1 MTIKPSITNA
11 QHATQ
16 QAQPKNNPQLKKE
29 QPKNNPQPATHNP
42 QLKKEQPE
50 TKKQPT
56 THNSQPKFKLTRIQN
71 KALKLFGTKARE
83 YLLVGG
89 SRSGKSFVIL
99 HHQLALAVKYPG
111 SRHLIARYRFNHAK
125 NSIWLDTLKKVTK
138 TCYPN
143 AAITWRNTDYYL
155 ELGNGSQLWL
165 AGLDDH
171 DRTEKILG
179 MEFLTVFLN
188 EASQISYEAYTTIK
202 TRLAQK
208 IDNARPLLF
217 VDANPPSK
225 KHWMYKVFIE
235 HVDPESNITL
245 TPARY
250 ATLTM
255 NPDQNLAN
263 ISKDY
268 LETLN
273 SLPLRKR
280 KRFRDGEFADDSE
293 GALWTDDLINATR
306 LRRNPDGT
314 LPVSLKRIVIAIDPA
329 VSSKDTSDET
339 GIIAAGIGFDNHL
352 YVLDDATGCYTPNE
366 WACRAVALYHRY
378 RADRIIG
385 EVNNG
390 GDLIEAVLR
399 NTEERISYKSV
410 HATRDKLTRAEPI
423 AAIYEQGKAHHIDQL
438 LELEL
443 EMTSWEAKKAE
454 RSPNRIDALVWAATE
469 LCLSTT
475 LITGRARF
483 SFRKKTDVPSIRKW
497 LR

>member
-1 MTIKPSITNA
+1 MTSEPMNKS
-11 QHATQ
+11 
-16 QAQPKNNPQLKKE
+16 
-29 QPKNNPQPATHNP
+29 
-42 QLKKEQPE
+42 
-50 TKKQPT
+50 
-56 THNSQPKFKLTRIQN
+56 FKLTPIQN
-71 KALKLFGTKARE
+71 KAVKLFNRRARE

-89 SRSGKSFVIL
+89 SRSGKSFIIVYQ
-99 HHQLALAVKYPG
+99 QLCMAAAHPG

-125 NSIWLDTLKKVTK
+125 NSIWLDTLRKVVK
-138 TCYPN
+138 LCFPHIK
-143 AAITWRNTDYYL
+143 ITWKNTDYYL
-155 ELGNGSQLWL
+155 QFENGSEIWL

-188 EASQISYEAYTTIK
+188 EASQISYSAYTTIK

-208 IDNARPLLF
+208 VESASPLLF
-217 VDANPPSK
+217 IDANPPSK
-225 KHWMYKVFIE
+225 KHWMYQVFFNNT
-235 HVDPESNITL
+235 DPETNTQL
-245 TPARY
+245 KKVRY
-250 ATLTM
+250 AALQM
-255 NPDQNLAN
+255 NPSHNREN

-268 LETLN
+268 METLN

-293 GALWTDDLINATR
+293 GALWTDDLLNGTR
-306 LRRNPDGT
+306 LRRNDDGT
-314 LPVSLKRIVIAIDPA
+314 LPIALKRIVIAIDPA

-339 GIIAAGIGFDNHL
+339 GIIVAGLGFDEHL
-352 YVLDDATGCYTPNE
+352 YIMDDATGSYTPNE
-366 WACRAVALYHRY
+366 WACRAIALYHHY

-399 NTEERISYKSV
+399 NVDARVSYRSV

-469 LCLSTT
+469 LCITSTT
-475 LITGRARF
+475 ITGKAKF
-483 SFRKKTDVPSIRKW
+483 YFRKKSGFSKVYGMRRS
-497 LR
+497 L